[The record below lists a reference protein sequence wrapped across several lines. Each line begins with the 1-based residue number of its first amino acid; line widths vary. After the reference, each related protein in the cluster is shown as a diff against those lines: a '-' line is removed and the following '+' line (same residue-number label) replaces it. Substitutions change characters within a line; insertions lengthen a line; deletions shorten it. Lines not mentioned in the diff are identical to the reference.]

1 MNGLEISFEPSPWE
15 LALEN
20 LRPGGA
26 FSASRLLALMEGEDE
41 ESLEAAFARLEEL
54 GTALDIS
61 DLPRGEESG
70 PAAARLRQEAQMA
83 AKHQIGA
90 ELPEDDPL
98 GIYLRELKALPRAE
112 APAQALADA
121 FLAGDAQAGEAL
133 ASGLLPQVV
142 ALAGEYTGRGV
153 LLLDLIQ
160 EGSLGLWQGIACYSG
175 GDIAGHC
182 AWWVRQAMA
191 RAVLLQARA
200 TGVGAKLR
208 RALEDYR
215 MADQRLLTRLGRNP
229 LVEEIA
235 QEIGISLEDG
245 YAVSKMFADA
255 QTLARAHK
263 TPEPTPDDDRAVEDT
278 ALFQTRQR
286 IDALLSDLEETDKK
300 LLTLRFGLDGSLPQ
314 SPEAVGR
321 ALGLTPGE
329 VVSREAAALKKLR
342 NS

>member
-142 ALAGEYTGRGV
+142 ALAEEYTGRGV

-160 EGSLGLWQGIACYSG
+160 EGSLGLWQGIARYRG

-255 QTLARAHK
+255 QALARK

-278 ALFQTRQR
+278 ALFQARQR

-329 VVSREAAALKKLR
+329 VVSREAAALEKLR